1 MLTLVEE
8 PSALSLVQRSVARQ
22 RLGAALVLL
31 GLTLVVLALRFLQA
45 SGIQALWA
53 LGAGFGTSLA
63 AVGVALAS
71 LKSARLLVDLERR
84 EARVVATRTVV
95 PFAKL
100 LALRQVRSGARVQL
114 LLRLEGGALLELN
127 APDDAKPSAAG
138 LGAQLASALGV
149 PLEEPPRG

>member
-1 MLTLVEE
+1 VLTLVVA
-8 PSALSLVQRSVARQ
+8 PGSVSLVQRPVAR
-22 RLGAALVLL
+22 RWVGAALVL
-31 GLTLVVLALRFLQA
+31 GGAVLVVLALRFLRA

-71 LKSARLLVDLERR
+71 LASARLSLDLERR

-95 PFAKL
+95 PFAKV

-114 LLRLEGGALLELN
+114 LLRLEGGAQLALN
-127 APDDAKPSAAG
+127 APDTARPSVEA
-138 LGAQLASALGV
+138 LGAQLAAALDTA
-149 PLEEPPRG
+149 LEEG